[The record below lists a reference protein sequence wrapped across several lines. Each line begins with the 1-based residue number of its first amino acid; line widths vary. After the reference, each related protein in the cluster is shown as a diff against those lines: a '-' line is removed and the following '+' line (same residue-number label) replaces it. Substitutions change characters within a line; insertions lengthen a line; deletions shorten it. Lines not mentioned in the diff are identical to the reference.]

1 MWHLSRMRTWGIV
14 VVPFLAALGS
24 LAAPAMAQG
33 FAPGAYFYPSPAGYS
48 WTYAPAIAS
57 DGSAAGG
64 YVRSTSNFQQY
75 GAIATPSGLT
85 VFPEPSRV
93 YDIADNAAYT
103 VGYVT
108 RRAPDGS
115 VDQLASVTQPQNS
128 FGGANISGNG
138 QIVAG
143 TIESATNGNVIFAA
157 HPYIWTPTSGT
168 VHLGRFNPTAELT
181 HATNLSH
188 DGSTIVGWAQDHP
201 FADVFAWRWTQAN
214 GYQVLPDAPGA
225 PFQYAQAW
233 GANADASIIVGQGMS
248 PSSRAQALVWRDG
261 VPSVLPPV
269 EGYRDTIARGVTDD
283 GSMIIGTLAG
293 SLVGLRDTAAIW
305 TAETNWVPLL
315 DFIRSK
321 GFDIPDYY
329 AAPFDVMRISADG
342 RTISGLVSDTRNNTR
357 ELLVVSIPSPSGLAL
372 LVLSSAF
379 TRRARARR

>member
-1 MWHLSRMRTWGIV
+1 MRLCRAAFSRSILA
-14 VVPFLAALGS
+14 FAALS
-24 LAAPAMAQG
+24 TALAAPALAQS
-33 FAPGAYFYPSPAGYS
+33 FTPGAYFYPAPAGYR

-64 YVRSTSNFQQY
+64 YLLSTSNFQQY
-75 GAIATPSGLT
+75 GAIATPSGFT

-115 VDQLASVTQPQNS
+115 IDQLATVTQPQNS
-128 FGGANISGNG
+128 FGGAHISGNG

-143 TIESATNGNVIFAA
+143 TIETADNSNWIFAA
-157 HPYIWTPTSGT
+157 HPYIWTPTGGAI
-168 VHLGRFNPTAELT
+168 HLGRFRPTAELT

-188 DGSTIVGWAQDHP
+188 DGSTIVGWAQDNP
-201 FADVFAWRWTQAN
+201 FADVFAWKWTQAN

-248 PSSRAQALVWRDG
+248 PSTRSHALVWRDG

-269 EGYRDTIARGVTDD
+269 MGYRDTVARGVTDD

-315 DFIRSK
+315 DFIRGK

-329 AAPFDVMRISADG
+329 AAPFDLMRISADG
-342 RTISGLVSDTRNNTR
+342 RTISGLVSDTRTNTSK
-357 ELLVVSIPSPSGLAL
+357 LLVVSIPSPGGLACL
-372 LVLSSAF
+372 LAF
-379 TRRARARR
+379 GVFNRRARARR

>member
-1 MWHLSRMRTWGIV
+1 MRLCRAAFSRSILAISATLS
-14 VVPFLAALGS
+14 AA
-24 LAAPAMAQG
+24 LAAPALAQG
-33 FAPGAYFYPSPAGYS
+33 FAPGAYFYPAPAGFS

-64 YVRSTSNFQQY
+64 YLLSTSNFQQY
-75 GAIATPSGLT
+75 GGIATPSGLT

-128 FGGANISGNG
+128 FGGAHISGNG

-143 TIESATNGNVIFAA
+143 TIESADNSNWIFAA
-157 HPYIWTPTSGT
+157 HPYIWTPSGGT
-168 VHLGRFNPTAELT
+168 IHLGRFRPTAELT

-188 DGSTIVGWAQDHP
+188 DGSTIVGWAQDNP
-201 FADVFAWRWTQAN
+201 FAESFAWSWTQSS

-225 PFQYAQAW
+225 AFQTVRAW
-233 GANADASIIVGQGMS
+233 HSNFDGSVIVGQGINAQ
-248 PSSRAQALVWRDG
+248 SRVHALVWRDG
-261 VPSVLPPV
+261 IPSVLPPV

-321 GFDIPDYY
+321 GFDVPAYY
-329 AAPFDVMRISADG
+329 TSFTDMRISADG

-357 ELLVVSIPSPSGLAL
+357 ELLVVSIPSSGGLATL
-372 LVLSSAF
+372 LLLGAF
-379 TRRARARR
+379 SRSVRARP